1 MKKFV
6 HLHLHTEYSLL
17 DGLARISKLIDI
29 TKERGWDAV
38 AITDHGNMFGALKF
52 YEKCVENNLKP
63 IIGCEFY
70 ISNDLHKKTGKE
82 DMGHLVLIAKN
93 NTGYG
98 NLLKLN
104 SIAHVD
110 GMYYKPRIISKITDN
125 NGEYDF
131 SVTVPSLKKLPN
143 FRVYDIKENG
153 NQLSGKAEI
162 DLMGKMKVDVCVEIH
177 GDTFTGYIKVPFIG
191 NIEIKNGRKIG

>member
-110 GMYYKPRIISKITDN
+110 GMYYKPRIDYKVLKEHSEGLICLSACIAGHVPQAIIERRFDEAEKLILWHKEVF
-125 NGEYDF
+125 GEDYY
-131 SVTVPSLKKLPN
+131 L
-143 FRVYDIKENG
+143 
-153 NQLSGKAEI
+153 EI
-162 DLMGKMKVDVCVEIH
+162 QRSRFVFG
-177 GDTFTGYIKVPFIG
+177 
-191 NIEIKNGRKIG
+191 